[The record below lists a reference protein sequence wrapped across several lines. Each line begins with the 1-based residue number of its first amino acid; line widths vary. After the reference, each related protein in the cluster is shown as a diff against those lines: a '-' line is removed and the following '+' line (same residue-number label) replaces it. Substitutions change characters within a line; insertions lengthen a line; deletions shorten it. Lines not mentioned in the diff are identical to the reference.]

1 MIHVQLQYTY
11 LKPYLKAIILIVLL
25 KKTIF
30 ANVYVASLMI
40 DYYGNL

>member
-11 LKPYLKAIILIVLL
+11 LKPIILIVLL